1 MTARPSRVILL
12 GPQRP
17 HGNVGAVVAELGMGP
32 AALISAGWQEWEEED
47 AHVLGALG
55 PGAFNLRLYGRAEAV
70 WQEDPDLARGHRK
83 LQEDVRA
90 LRRAYNVRLAS
101 AMGAWIDLQKLAG
114 DAAVLDPERHDALTA
129 VRSLDDHHA
138 RRLAEL
144 REAFYH
150 RFDPLMRASVG
161 RQREEIRQAVD
172 GVGVVVVEGGHVPA
186 LLNRLR
192 LFGLDQLLAGKA
204 VVACSGGAMA
214 LAARVVLFH
223 DSPPWGPGHAEMG
236 EVGLGL
242 YPGVV
247 ALPHGS
253 ARLRLDDPG
262 RVGRLAARFAP
273 AACLILDPG
282 SRADWDGRWHPHGT
296 AHLTVS
302 GHTETWRGAA

>member
-1 MTARPSRVILL
+1 MTGRPSRVILL

-17 HGNVGAVVAELGMGP
+17 HGNVGAVVAELGAGP

-55 PGAFNLRLYGRAEAV
+55 HGAFNLRLYARAESV
-70 WQEDPDLARGHRK
+70 WQEDPELAQGHRK

-90 LRRAYNVRLAS
+90 LRRAYNVRRAP
-101 AMGAWIDLQKLAG
+101 AMKAWIDLQRLPG
-114 DAAVLDPERHDALTA
+114 DPGVLDPERYDALVA

-144 REAFYH
+144 RATFYH

-161 RQREEIRQAVD
+161 RQREEIRRALE

-192 LFGLDQLLAGKA
+192 LFGLDQLMDGKA

-242 YPGVV
+242 YPDVV

-253 ARLRLDDPG
+253 TRLRLDDPG

-273 AACLILDPG
+273 DACLVLDPG

-296 AHLTVS
+296 VRLTAS
-302 GHTETWRGAA
+302 GHTEAWRGAA

>member
-1 MTARPSRVILL
+1 MTVGPARVILL

-17 HGNVGAVVAELGMGP
+17 HVTAGTVVAELGAGP

-47 AHVLGALG
+47 GHVLGALG
-55 PGAFNLRLYGRAEAV
+55 PGAFNLRLYGRAETV
-70 WQEDPDLARGHRK
+70 WQEDPELAQGHRK
-83 LQEDVRA
+83 LQDDVRA
-90 LRRAYNVRLAS
+90 LRRAYNVRLART
-101 AMGAWIDLQKLAG
+101 MDAWLDLLALRG
-114 DAAVLDPERHDALTA
+114 SPGVLDPERHDALAA
-129 VRSLDDHHA
+129 VRELDDHHR
-138 RRLAEL
+138 RRLIEL
-144 REAFYH
+144 RQDFYR
-150 RFDPLMRASVG
+150 RFDPLMRSSVG
-161 RQREEIRQAVD
+161 RQRDEIRRGLE
-172 GVGVVVVEGGHVPA
+172 GVGVVVVMGGHVPA

-192 LFGLDQLLAGKA
+192 LFGLDQLLVGKS

-214 LAARVVLFH
+214 LAERVVLFH

-253 ARLRLDDPG
+253 ARLRLDDAG
-262 RVGRLAARFAP
+262 RVGRMAARFAP
-273 AACLILDPG
+273 DACLVLDPG

-296 AHLTVS
+296 LRLTLG